1 MSDMDITRVLAQ
13 MRAMAAQA
21 QGAPQTPTG
30 PEGGGAVDFSEML
43 KRSVNAVN
51 DTQKQAGKLA
61 EAFEAGD
68 PNTDLTQVMIALQ
81 KANVSFQA
89 MTQVRNKLLDAY
101 NEIMRMSF

>member
-21 QGAPQTPTG
+21 QGAEANKATQG
-30 PEGGGAVDFSEML
+30 AGGADFSDML
-43 KRSVNAVN
+43 KRSINAVN
-51 DTQKQAGKLA
+51 DTQQQAGKLA
-61 EAFEAGD
+61 TAFEAGD

-89 MTQVRNKLLDAY
+89 MTQVRNKLVDAY
-101 NEIMRMSF
+101 NEIMRMSM